1 MVPSSLLLEQ
11 WPGVYMLKTI
21 ATPGCSACRD
31 GVAQPFPF
39 TMAFQPIVDVD
50 AATVYAYEALVRSP
64 GTNSAGAA
72 LRQVT
77 NENRYA
83 FDQSCRV
90 TAISLAS
97 RLRLPDTNARLS
109 INFMPG
115 AVYSPAACIQLT
127 LRAAQEHDFPTDRL
141 IFEVT
146 EGEEVLDRDHLRK
159 IFEEYQKR
167 GFQVALDDFGAGYS
181 GLNLLA
187 DCPANIIKLDME
199 LTRNIE
205 SRPSAR
211 IIVRAMVALGEALG
225 SRMVAEGI
233 ETLEEYTTLRD
244 CGVSLMQGYL
254 LARPA
259 VEALPEFWLP

>member
-1 MVPSSLLLEQ
+1 
-11 WPGVYMLKTI
+11 MLKTI
-21 ATPGCSACRD
+21 ATPGCMACRD
-31 GVAQPFPF
+31 GVGQPFPF

-50 AATVYAYEALVRSP
+50 AGEVYAYEALVRAP
-64 GTNSAGAA
+64 GGRSAAGAMQ
-72 LRQVT
+72 QVT
-77 NENRYA
+77 KENRYA

-97 RLRLPDTNARLS
+97 KLRLQDTDARLS

-127 LRAAQEHDFPTDRL
+127 LRASQEYEFPTDRL

-187 DCPANIIKLDME
+187 DCPADIIKLDME
-199 LTRNIE
+199 LTRHIE

-225 SRMVAEGI
+225 SRIVAEGI
-233 ETLEEYTTLRD
+233 ETLEEYGTLRD

-254 LARPA
+254 LARPE
-259 VEALPEFWLP
+259 VERLPEFRLP